1 MTKRHPEN
9 NISDFEE
16 HSRKLLKDL
25 NSEAV
30 KVEKGDFPEKSELT
44 YFIKNE
50 KMVQV

>member
-16 HSRKLLKDL
+16 SGKKLLKDL

-30 KVEKGDFPEKSELT
+30 KVDKGEYPEKS
-44 YFIKNE
+44 
-50 KMVQV
+50 